1 MTTTHS
7 NIKSLVYRISPS
19 KILFRHVS
27 LESKL
32 THATKLVSSA
42 TLLDMLT
49 QNIQQRRIK
58 FQQRRENILPHIV
71 LRWLRDLRWSCL
83 QSAGPSARRARS
95 GCAPSAPRNTE
106 QVGDKRSIQGPAA
119 RARER
124 KPKRAGVRTLW
135 RKRKMRLMGWVIIRC
150 TLVDAMAGALLL
162 LAPRATWS
170 TRDGGENPSGGEAQA
185 GRGLEAKLVASR
197 DGNGREEFFVQFAV

>member
-1 MTTTHS
+1 M
-7 NIKSLVYRISPS
+7 
-19 KILFRHVS
+19 
-27 LESKL
+27 
-32 THATKLVSSA
+32 
-42 TLLDMLT
+42 
-49 QNIQQRRIK
+49 
-58 FQQRRENILPHIV
+58 

-106 QVGDKRSIQGPAA
+106 QDGDKWSIQGPAA

-162 LAPRATWS
+162 LAPRAAWS
-170 TRDGGENPSGGEAQA
+170 TRDGEWKTLAEGGSAREGFTVRRPSSSRVGTAEG
-185 GRGLEAKLVASR
+185 KSASLSL
-197 DGNGREEFFVQFAV
+197 QFSPRIRIFKF